1 MTGHVGMLYDSMLA
15 LAYLLPLADG
25 CLREIMEDRDP
36 GQAEKG
42 ILSPKTVLWFKAI

>member
-1 MTGHVGMLYDSMLA
+1 MSGHVGMLYDSILA

-25 CLREIMEDRDP
+25 CPREIMEGRDP

-42 ILSPKTVLWFKAI
+42 ILSPKTELGFKAI